1 MRASPCRRRAAVT
14 LARIAARTDMNSGNA
29 ASASKIV
36 QALRVRQITVEH
48 DICGCGKSA
57 LDQIHQQKGE
67 IVEHVAGRDTVVEFD
82 GVEQHRLA
90 VNQDDVAEMQVAMAA
105 ANKTGALARIQQ

>member
-1 MRASPCRRRAAVT
+1 
-14 LARIAARTDMNSGNA
+14 MNSGSA

-48 DICGCGKSA
+48 NICGFGKPA

-67 IVEHVAGRDTVVEFD
+67 IVKHVARGDAIVEFD

-90 VNQDDVAEMQVAMAA
+90 IDQDDIAEMQVTMAA